1 MFIVRDLTP
10 LSHNC
15 LILESKEMQGYIV
28 AALWGNAVCQQ
39 CEQTHE
45 MNVEWVQRKWGV
57 SFKEK
62 YSCSG
67 REGKDRRK
75 LDTSEAKSKWT
86 SWNKHIKLNRN
97 GEVKLWS
104 KEMWVCKEEQQKSFS
119 YSGNSFSWTVS
130 SPSVWSGLYRVWRF
144 WCFLDGHRKWST
156 PPSPGSSEGNTIP
169 LIWSDDVLRS
179 VLVLRN
185 TWGLNRGAEVNIG
198 NKDKM

>member
-28 AALWGNAVCQQ
+28 SALWGNAVCQQ

-75 LDTSEAKSKWT
+75 LDTSEAENKWT

-97 GEVKLWS
+97 GEVKLWL

-119 YSGNSFSWTVS
+119 YTGNSFSWTVS

-144 WCFLDGHRKWST
+144 WCLLDGHRKWST
-156 PPSPGSSEGNTIP
+156 PPSPVPWVIRRKHDPLNMVWCRPPLSAGPEHYMGAQQGS
-169 LIWSDDVLRS
+169 WSQHWKQR
-179 VLVLRN
+179 
-185 TWGLNRGAEVNIG
+185 
-198 NKDKM
+198 